1 MKLAHL
7 CMQMCFVFSLGY
19 VNLKAFILR
28 NCIFCLSLA
37 YRASSSFIR
46 SQWGAGRPG
55 TSVPNL
61 RPKLHSPQKGQDVPG
76 TCVGGLTGCHTY
88 HFGGRCHHLPWP
100 LLLPASWKRNWMWG
114 CGQRVWLLVWEGVT
128 KGLSARVK
136 KVDVKNENE
145 IEVKVR
151 HCQYTYSR
159 IREEEQDG
167 GEVKVIWRKHTNT
180 GKEYKGGG
188 L

>member
-1 MKLAHL
+1 MHVCRIPSVLLSLCTLLVYLHIYLHLGMKLAHL

-136 KVDVKNENE
+136 KVYVKNENE
-145 IEVKVR
+145 IERSKSKTLSVYI
-151 HCQYTYSR
+151 Q
-159 IREEEQDG
+159 
-167 GEVKVIWRKHTNT
+167 
-180 GKEYKGGG
+180 
-188 L
+188 